1 MPYNKR
7 VKQTKGKNQLDLK
20 EMIITPETDK
30 ALIPLIRAY
39 HGDERIP
46 SRQELLDV
54 QYEMPV
60 TTGHCN
66 LKGLALQAGFNADDY
81 IKEIRQAEKM
91 MARALEE

>member
-1 MPYNKR
+1 M
-7 VKQTKGKNQLDLK
+7 DLK
-20 EMIITPETDK
+20 NIVITPETDE

-39 HGDERIP
+39 QGDERIP

-60 TTGHCN
+60 TTGYCT

-81 IKEIRQAEKM
+81 IKDIRRAEKM
-91 MARALEE
+91 MARAMESDD